1 MRELQLNFMLN
12 KTTVRWLQMLN
23 TFERER
29 TCSIASLANKLDVT
43 QRTISSDIKE
53 LKTYLQEAAEFTLEA
68 NGYHFRETDPK
79 RYLSQKKELVAEEG
93 MYQIVEAI
101 FHGEFCSVEEWAQRL
116 YVSEST
122 MRRYLNTA
130 SATLR
135 KYHLEWI
142 LQPVNLSGS
151 EANIRKFFKD
161 FYYESD
167 VTPHTLLPPKELI
180 ALVSDAFSKIPTA
193 LVNTG
198 VSPSDFYYS
207 LYIAIKRYQLGKTV
221 QIPRSLAA
229 IVETHEAFAV
239 MKNLAPK
246 IEALYRV
253 RLPQQEMMW
262 LYLVTVM
269 KRTLTEPEKEQQ
281 FVAAFGLY
289 PELEELSQRFVQEW
303 GISFQEPQQVQTM
316 IHAFFLSKKINEQ
329 LAPVLNH
336 LLTEV
341 KTEAQKHGSAA
352 YQKNLAFMKQHQ
364 AILGFK
370 QEYLSDICA
379 ALTLYS
385 EAIRELYAQKV
396 KRIALIIEG
405 DLYACHTI
413 RGRFLRYVGNDHRV
427 FFPKINELT
436 SDYLKEKAIDLVV
449 TNYSEYLSEFI
460 LSTDS
465 LLLKAIPD
473 HQDWLRVIEKIDPQ
487 LGQALSV
494 PTT

>member
-101 FHGEFCSVEEWAQRL
+101 FHGEFCSVEEW
-116 YVSEST
+116 
-122 MRRYLNTA
+122 
-130 SATLR
+130 
-135 KYHLEWI
+135 I

-221 QIPRSLAA
+221 QISRSLAA
-229 IVETHEAFAV
+229 IVETHEAFAI

-289 PELEELSQRFVQEW
+289 PELEELSQRFVQEC

-413 RGRFLRYVGNDHRV
+413 RARFLRYVGNDHRV

-436 SDYLKEKAIDLVV
+436 SDYLKENAIDLVV

>member
-1 MRELQLNFMLN
+1 M
-12 KTTVRWLQMLN
+12 
-23 TFERER
+23 
-29 TCSIASLANKLDVT
+29 
-43 QRTISSDIKE
+43 
-53 LKTYLQEAAEFTLEA
+53 KTYLQEAAEFSLVA
-68 NGYHFRETDPK
+68 NGYHFRETNPK
-79 RYLSQKKELVAEEG
+79 KYLSQKKELVAEEG

-130 SATLR
+130 SVTLR
-135 KYHLEWI
+135 KYHVEWI

-180 ALVSDAFSKIPTA
+180 ALVSDVFSEIPA
-193 LVNTG
+193 ELVNTG

-221 QIPRSLAA
+221 QIPQSLAK
-229 IVETHEAFAV
+229 IIETHEAFAV
-239 MKNLAPK
+239 MNDLAPK

-253 RLPQQEMMW
+253 RLPQQEIMW

-281 FVAAFGLY
+281 FVASFGLY
-289 PELEELSQRFVQEW
+289 PELEELSQRFVQEC
-303 GISFQEPQQVQTM
+303 ISFQEPQRVKTM

-341 KTEAQKHGSAA
+341 KNEAQKHRSAA
-352 YQKNLAFMKQHQ
+352 YQRNLAFMKQHQ
-364 AILGFK
+364 AILGIK
-370 QEYLSDICA
+370 QEYLVDICA

-396 KRIALIIEG
+396 RRIALIIEG

-413 RGRFLRYVGNDHRV
+413 RARFLRYVGNDHLV

-436 SDYLKEKAIDLVV
+436 TDYLKGNAIDLVV

-460 LSTDS
+460 LSTDY

-473 HQDWLRVIEKIDPQ
+473 HQDWQRVIEKIDPQ
-487 LGQALSV
+487 LGQALNA
-494 PTT
+494 PTA